1 MSDPKQQKETMSL
14 IDDLERS
21 PGYVEWYV
29 PTINRMITDLENEI
43 CDVATDPVAT
53 ATKKIERA
61 VLLSILRLPGE
72 LRSGCAS
79 NLKVFVDKA
88 HRVPAEA

>member
-1 MSDPKQQKETMSL
+1 MSL

-29 PTINRMITDLENEI
+29 PTINRMIADLESDI
-43 CDVATDPVAT
+43 CDLATDPEKT
-53 ATKKIERA
+53 AMKKIERA
-61 VLLSILRLPGE
+61 VLLAILRLPGE
-72 LRSGCAS
+72 LRNGCAS

-88 HRVPAEA
+88 HRVPSEA